1 MRAILLALVAVFG
14 TFSGCLNEFED
25 PVDPHYMR
33 ISGIDVAAP
42 IVTSGH
48 VDLLVAVTLD
58 NSGGKSPPVELQVKA
73 FDTATQLLV
82 VTNETSVGSIAKDKT
97 EVIELGLRVPRTSSY
112 RLEVLISEDGRV
124 VQEGSVQ
131 LGQVGLLERNLF
143 DTGLTISEMDFLARN
158 VSGSRVTIEA
168 KIYVT
173 NEGSE
178 PSKELRMQ
186 VKAREITT
194 GLLADEA
201 EATLSSIGPEATQ
214 TAEVQLNV
222 PSGYNYEVEA
232 VVWDREY
239 IVERGTGAVQL
250 LPTFTKPKNEELI
263 VSSPKLDDFVRG
275 GGGAGGGSPGGTI
288 TRTPGLSLVLVAAVF
303 AATAIVIS
311 RRKEA

>member
-1 MRAILLALVAVFG
+1 
-14 TFSGCLNEFED
+14 
-25 PVDPHYMR
+25 MR

-42 IVTSGH
+42 VVTSGH

-58 NSGGKSPPVELQVKA
+58 NSGGNSPPVELQVKA

-82 VTNETSVGSIAKDKT
+82 TSNETGVGAIPKDKT
-97 EVIELGLRVPRTSSY
+97 QVVELGLRVPRTSSY

-131 LGQVGLLERNLF
+131 LGQVALLERNLF
-143 DTGLTISEMDFLARN
+143 DTGLAISEMDFLVRN

-178 PSKELRMQ
+178 PSKQLRMQ
-186 VKAREITT
+186 VKAREIST

-201 EATLSSIGPEATQ
+201 DAELSSIGPEETE
-214 TAEVQLNV
+214 TAEVQLAV

-232 VVWDREY
+232 VVWDGEY
-239 IVERGTGAVQL
+239 IVERGSGAVQL

-275 GGGAGGGSPGGTI
+275 GGGGDPGPTI
-288 TRTPGLSLVLVAAVF
+288 SRTPGLPLVVIVAVLG
-303 AATAIVIS
+303 AAAFIVS
-311 RRKEA
+311 RRNKP